1 MRPAA
6 PKSKTPRS
14 RSRDQAATRRRLIQA
29 VGSLLARQGFTALG
43 VNAVAKEAGV
53 DKVLIYRYFG
63 GLPELL
69 GAFGTS
75 GKFWPSVEEMIGDD
89 LAALRK
95 MPLAQS
101 VPAVMG
107 KYIRAIRRRPLT
119 REILA
124 WESVERNELT
134 RVLETIREK
143 VSLELFATLGID
155 IQNTPAVIPVTTLLA
170 AAVNYLVIRSR
181 TIRKFNTMDISSEA
195 GWESLEKC
203 ISAICTGYFGAAQPA
218 TRHRN

>member
-1 MRPAA
+1 MCPTASNSINPRP
-6 PKSKTPRS
+6 
-14 RSRDQAATRRRLIQA
+14 RSRDQAATRQRLIQA

-69 GAFGTS
+69 GEFGTS
-75 GKFWPSVEEMIGDD
+75 GEFWPTVEEMLGDD
-89 LAALRK
+89 LAVLRK
-95 MPLAQS
+95 MPLAKS

-107 KYIRAIRRRPLT
+107 NYIRAIRRRPLT

-124 WESVERNELT
+124 WESIERNELT

-143 VSLELFATLGID
+143 VSMDLFATLGID
-155 IQNTPAVIPVTTLLA
+155 VRNTPAVIPVTTLLA

-203 ISAICTGYFGAAQPA
+203 ISAICAGYFNPN
-218 TRHRN
+218 RNHN